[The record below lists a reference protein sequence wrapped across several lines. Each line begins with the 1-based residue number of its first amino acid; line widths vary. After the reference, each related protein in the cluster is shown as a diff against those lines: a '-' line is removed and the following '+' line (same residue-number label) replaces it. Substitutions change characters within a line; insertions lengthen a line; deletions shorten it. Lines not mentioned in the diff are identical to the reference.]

1 MKQAPIFSIKGAAFS
16 YQRTSRPALD
26 GVNLEVLPG
35 EWVALLGANGSG
47 KSTLA
52 KICNALLIPTQ
63 GDCIVLG
70 MNSSEPENIPRIRR
84 NIALVFQNP
93 EDQIVASIVEE
104 DVAFGPENLGLPA
117 GEIRSRVENALELTG
132 MLDMRRR
139 GSYSLSGGQKQ
150 RLALAGALA
159 LEPRALV
166 LDEATSMLDPEGRV
180 SFIDCMRD
188 LNRRGMTMIQ
198 ITHRMEDVAFASR
211 IVVLREGKVIWDGE
225 REKFWGGEY
234 SRFGLAEPQELA
246 IFRELRSRNLVSAGT
261 PPSVDDILEALC
273 LLKSKK

>member
-1 MKQAPIFSIKGAAFS
+1 MEQAPIFSIKGVAFS
-16 YQRTSRPALD
+16 YQGTNRPALD
-26 GVNLEVLPG
+26 GVNLEVFPG
-35 EWVALLGANGSG
+35 DWVALLGANGSG

-63 GDCIVLG
+63 GVCCVLG
-70 MNSSEPENIPRIRR
+70 MDSSVPENIPNIRQ
-84 NIALVFQNP
+84 NVALVFQNP

-104 DVAFGPENLGLPA
+104 DVAFGPENLGLQSD
-117 GEIRSRVENALELTG
+117 EIRSRVDGALELTG

-166 LDEATSMLDPEGRV
+166 LDESTSMLDPEGRA
-180 SFIDCMRD
+180 SFIDCMRE

-198 ITHRMEDVAFASR
+198 ITHRMEDAAFASR
-211 IVVLREGKVIWDGE
+211 IVVLAEGRVVWDDA
-225 REKFWGGEY
+225 REKFWDGEY

-246 IFRELRSRNLVSAGT
+246 IYRKLRSRGMIKAGT
-261 PPSVDDILEALC
+261 MPRVDDMLEALC
-273 LLKSKK
+273 L

>member
-1 MKQAPIFSIKGAAFS
+1 MEQTPIFSIKGVAFS
-16 YQRTSRPALD
+16 YQGSGRPALD

-52 KICNALLIPTQ
+52 KICNALLSPTQ
-63 GDCIVLG
+63 GDCFVLG
-70 MNSSEPENIPRIRR
+70 MNSSLPENNPIIRQ
-84 NIALVFQNP
+84 NVALVFQNP

-104 DVAFGPENLGLPA
+104 DVAFGPENLALPF
-117 GEIRSRVENALELTG
+117 GEIRRRVDLALELTG
-132 MLDMRRR
+132 MLDLRRR

-166 LDEATSMLDPEGRV
+166 LDESTSMLDPEGRE
-180 SFIDCMRD
+180 SFIDCMRE
-188 LNRRGMTMIQ
+188 LNKRGMTMIQ

-211 IVVLREGKVIWDGE
+211 IVVLEGGRVVWDE
-225 REKFWGGEY
+225 AREKFWEREY
-234 SRFGLAEPQELA
+234 GRFGFAEPQELA
-246 IFRELRSRNLVSAGT
+246 IYRELRSRGLVEAGT
-261 PPSVDDILEALC
+261 TPRVDDMLEALC
-273 LLKSKK
+273 L

>member
-1 MKQAPIFSIKGAAFS
+1 VEQAIFSIKGVAFS
-16 YQRTSRPALD
+16 YQGTDRPALD
-26 GVNLEVLPG
+26 GVNLEILPG

-52 KICNALLIPTQ
+52 KICNALLSPTQ
-63 GDCIVLG
+63 GDCFVLG
-70 MNSSEPENIPRIRR
+70 MDSSVPENTPLIRQ
-84 NIALVFQNP
+84 NVALVFQNP

-104 DVAFGPENLGLPA
+104 DVAFGPENLGLPSD
-117 GEIRSRVENALELTG
+117 EIRSRVDRALELTG
-132 MLDMRRR
+132 LLDVRRR

-166 LDEATSMLDPEGRV
+166 MDESTSMLDPEGRA
-180 SFIDCMRD
+180 SFIDCMRE

-211 IVVLREGKVIWDGE
+211 IVVLEAGRVVWDSE
-225 REKFWGGEY
+225 PEKFWDGEY
-234 SRFGLAEPQELA
+234 SRFGFAEPQELA
-246 IFRELRSRNLVSAGT
+246 IYRELCSRSLIRAGT
-261 PPSVDDILEALC
+261 MPRVDDMLEALC
-273 LLKSKK
+273 L

>member
-1 MKQAPIFSIKGAAFS
+1 MEQAPIFSIKGAAFS
-16 YQRTSRPALD
+16 YQGTSRPALD
-26 GVNLEVLPG
+26 GVNLEVSSG

-63 GDCIVLG
+63 GDCFVLG
-70 MNSSEPENIPRIRR
+70 MNSSEPENIPLIRQ
-84 NIALVFQNP
+84 NVALVFQNP

-104 DVAFGPENLGLPA
+104 DVAFGHENLGLPA
-117 GEIRSRVENALELTG
+117 GEIRSRVESALELTG
-132 MLDMRRR
+132 MRDMRRR

-166 LDEATSMLDPEGRV
+166 LDESTSMLDPEGRA
-180 SFIDCMRD
+180 SFINCMRE

-198 ITHRMEDVAFASR
+198 ITHRMEDIAFAAR
-211 IVVLREGKVIWDGE
+211 IVVLAKGKVAWDGE
-225 REKFWGGEY
+225 REKFWEGEY
-234 SRFGLAEPQELA
+234 SRFGLAEPPELA
-246 IFRELRSRNLVSAGT
+246 IYRELRSRGLLSPGT
-261 PPSVDDILEALC
+261 APGVDDMLEALC
-273 LLKSKK
+273 L